1 MRVSRFEDLVVWKGA
16 RDLAAHVYR
25 ITAAGEFARDFGMR
39 NQIRRA
45 ALSVM
50 SNIAEGFD
58 RYSRAE
64 FRHFLSIARGS
75 ASEVRCQLHLASA
88 LGYLPPADHEHLHQ
102 RSHEVTRLISALRSS
117 MDKR

>member
-50 SNIAEGFD
+50 SNIA
-58 RYSRAE
+58 
-64 FRHFLSIARGS
+64 
-75 ASEVRCQLHLASA
+75 
-88 LGYLPPADHEHLHQ
+88 
-102 RSHEVTRLISALRSS
+102 
-117 MDKR
+117 